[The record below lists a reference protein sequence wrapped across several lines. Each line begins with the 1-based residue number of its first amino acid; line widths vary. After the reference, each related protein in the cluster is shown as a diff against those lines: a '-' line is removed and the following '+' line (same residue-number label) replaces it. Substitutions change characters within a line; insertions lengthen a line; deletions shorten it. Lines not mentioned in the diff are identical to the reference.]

1 MNPGLR
7 AVIANIAA
15 ECSLLAD
22 RFCLMFYHNRSIIL
36 TARVPGK
43 LTTILP
49 KHIHVSGNI
58 SATSVAIYDHDR
70 NDHISGTHTNL
81 YDHNLNAHLSLNM
94 NGSHFTGYDY
104 GSGFHYSGHI
114 NCHLVTIFDNENN
127 QHHQYTV

>member
-15 ECSLLAD
+15 RLAGQNVNSAVYD
-22 RFCLMFYHNRSIIL
+22 H
-36 TARVPGK
+36 TQG
-43 LTTILP
+43 